1 MAQVA
6 YDLEHFAPKAKK
18 AKVIKVSTVNRKD
31 VEHKMQLMRMM
42 KMLFCAMV
50 LVCLIGAVLYT
61 QATVT
66 ELQAQITQKEKELV
80 EEEALYAYLS
90 FEMDNKSSV
99 RNIEKSASDMG
110 LVRMNSGQVTYFR
123 VDENTG
129 IQLKKN
135 PVEQFFDDTKANF
148 LSFWEYIQP

>member
-6 YDLEHFAPKAKK
+6 YDLEHFAPKVKK
-18 AKVIKVSTVNRKD
+18 SKVIKVSTVSRKD

-42 KMLFCAMV
+42 RMLFCAMV
-50 LVCLIGAVLYT
+50 LVGLISAVLYT

-66 ELQAQITQKEKELV
+66 ELQAQITQMEKELV

-123 VDENTG
+123 VDENNG

-135 PVEQFFDDTKANF
+135 PIEQFFDDTKAGF